1 MTVPYTGWRMDGI
14 LGAGPSRELMVAVVV
29 ALAVLVHVSVW
40 RLVLRYMKDRTLA
53 HELYARCRW
62 PALVVVVLAA
72 VWLVLPGARLRPT
85 LYTPLGHAVV
95 IALIVAAAWL
105 AERVVRVAEDALMR
119 RLDMDTPDNLR
130 VRRARTQVRV
140 IGRVVTLGI
149 IVLALAILL
158 LTFPQGRTIGASLLA
173 SAGIAGILAG
183 VAARSTV
190 GNFIAGLQ
198 IAFAEPIRLD
208 DAVVVE
214 GEWGNVE
221 EITLTYV
228 IVRIWDRRR
237 LVLPSSYFVENPIEN
252 WTRYSSDIVGTVFL
266 HVDYTTPVEEVRA
279 EFERI
284 TAASKLWNGQTAI
297 LQVVDTTERT
307 MVLRAVV
314 SADSAPNVWDLRCEV
329 REQLLAWL
337 RREHPEAL
345 PRLRAELPSPPPGTP
360 APTGGGTAETP
371 PDGSRTSRRPARS
384 RRSGTGPGAAADAD
398 TE

>member
-1 MTVPYTGWRMDGI
+1 MDGI
-14 LGAGPSRELMVAVVV
+14 TATGLPRVATAAVVV
-29 ALAVLVHVSVW
+29 ALALLVHISVW
-40 RLVLRYMKDRTLA
+40 RLVLRLMKDRILA
-53 HELYARCRW
+53 SELHARCRW
-62 PALVVVVLAA
+62 PARVVVALGA
-72 VWLVLPGARLRPT
+72 VWLMLPSVRLRPGV
-85 LYTPLGHAVV
+85 YSPLAHALV
-95 IALIVAAAWL
+95 IALVVAGAWL

-119 RLDMDTPDNLR
+119 RLDVDVPDNLR
-130 VRRARTQVRV
+130 ARRARTQVRV
-140 IGRVVTLGI
+140 VGRVVTLGI
-149 IVLALAILL
+149 IVLALAIVL

-228 IVRIWDRRR
+228 VVRIWDRRR
-237 LVLPSSYFVENPIEN
+237 LVLPSSYFVEHPIEN
-252 WTRYSSDIVGTVFL
+252 WTRYSADIVGTVFL
-266 HVDYTTPVEEVRA
+266 HVDYATPVDEVRA
-279 EFERI
+279 EFERVV
-284 TAASKLWNGQTAI
+284 AASKLWNGQTSI

-314 SADSAPNVWDLRCEV
+314 SADSAPNAWDLRCEV

-337 RREHPEAL
+337 QREHPEAL
-345 PRLRAELPSPPPGTP
+345 PRLRAELPPPSTRAAEP
-360 APTGGGTAETP
+360 A
-371 PDGSRTSRRPARS
+371 D
-384 RRSGTGPGAAADAD
+384 GAAAEAPAG
-398 TE
+398 TSEASRLGRQ

>member
-1 MTVPYTGWRMDGI
+1 MTVPYTGHMDGTI
-14 LGAGPSRELMVAVVV
+14 GTGLPRVLVAAIVVALALLVHISIWRLVLRVMKDRVLARELHARCRWPARVVV
-29 ALAVLVHVSVW
+29 ALAVVWLMLPSV
-40 RLVLRYMKDRTLA
+40 RLRPSAYSPLA
-53 HELYARCRW
+53 HALLV
-62 PALVVVVLAA
+62 ALVVA
-72 VWLVLPGARLRPT
+72 G
-85 LYTPLGHAVV
+85 
-95 IALIVAAAWL
+95 AWL

-119 RLDMDTPDNLR
+119 RLDVDTPDNLR
-130 VRRARTQVRV
+130 ARRASTQVRV
-140 IGRVVTLGI
+140 VGRVVTLGI

-158 LTFPQGRTIGASLLA
+158 LTFPQGRAIGASLLA

-252 WTRYSSDIVGTVFL
+252 WTRYSADIVGTVFL
-266 HVDYTTPVEEVRA
+266 HVDYATPVEEVRA

-284 TAASKLWNGQTAI
+284 VAASKLWNGQTAI

-314 SADSAPNVWDLRCEV
+314 SADSAPNAWDLRCEV

-337 RREHPEAL
+337 QREHPEAL
-345 PRLRAELPSPPPGTP
+345 PRLRTELPATSTRLAAEATPGGAAAEIP
-360 APTGGGTAETP
+360 A
-371 PDGSRTSRRPARS
+371 DSSRTARRPARS
-384 RRSGTGPGAAADAD
+384 RKSRAPGSS
-398 TE
+398 T